1 MGLFTWIVVGI
12 IAGWL
17 ASQLVKGH
25 GMGLLGDIVVGVVGA
40 LLGGWLAGTF
50 LHIANPISGFNLTT
64 LLVALG
70 GSVVLLLLL
79 RLFRR

>member
-1 MGLFTWIVVGI
+1 MGLFTWIIVGI

-17 ASQLVKGH
+17 ANMVVKGQK
-25 GMGLLGDIVVGVVGA
+25 MGLLGDIVIGVVGA

-50 LHIANPISGFNLTT
+50 LHVANPLSGFNLTT
-64 LLVALG
+64 LVVAFG

-79 RLFRR
+79 KLLRR